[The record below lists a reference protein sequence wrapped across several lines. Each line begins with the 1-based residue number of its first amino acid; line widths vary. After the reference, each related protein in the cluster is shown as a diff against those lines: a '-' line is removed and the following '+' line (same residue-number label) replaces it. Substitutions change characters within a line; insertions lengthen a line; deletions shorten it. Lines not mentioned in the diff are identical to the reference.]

1 MPRLLRPRLFWSG
14 VSPRGALAAPPA
26 AETPSACA
34 ALDFDDAAPASEQGD
49 ADRRAVEREGPC
61 IGRNEVGRGAEFVA
75 VAARLGLRYPDAPVG
90 AFHHRDL
97 TRTAPPQREPPRQA
111 QPAPAPLP

>member
-1 MPRLLRPRLFWSG
+1 MARLLGPRLFWSG

-34 ALDFDDAAPASEQGD
+34 ALDFDDAAAASEQGD
-49 ADRRAVEREGPC
+49 ADRGAVEREGPC

-75 VAARLGLRYPDAPVG
+75 VAARLGPRDPDAPVG
-90 AFHHRDL
+90 QLHHRDL
-97 TRTAPPQREPPRQA
+97 LPAQTPPRD
-111 QPAPAPLP
+111 PRP